1 MTLSAARRRV
11 WEIVEIAGPGDR
23 PSRLFDIGIRL
34 LIALNVIAVVVET
47 VPAVE
52 SAVGPWLY
60 AFDLASV
67 IVFTIEYVLRVW
79 SAVEVP
85 RYRRPVFGRLRFM
98 VTPLALVDL
107 LAVLPFWLPALG
119 LDLRVLRGVRLFRLF
134 RILKIVRYS
143 RALQTFGRVFRRKAE
158 ELVLTFALVGFLL
171 LIASL
176 LLYYVE
182 HDAQPETFAS
192 VPAAM
197 WWGIVTL
204 TTVGYGD
211 VYPIT
216 VAGRLLGGLFALS
229 AVLFIALP
237 TAILGAGFVEELEA
251 RRAVR
256 GPGERSTS
264 SSPASRPPDGSHDHG
279 PVGEWT
285 YCPHC
290 GERLSR

>member
-1 MTLSAARRRV
+1 MTVASLRRRV
-11 WEIVEIAGPGDR
+11 WEIIEIARPGDG
-23 PSRLFDIGIRL
+23 PSRVFDIAIRL
-34 LIALNVIAVVVET
+34 LIALNVVAVIVET
-47 VPAVE
+47 IPAVDA
-52 SAVGPWLY
+52 AVGTWLHI
-60 AFDLASV
+60 FDLGSV
-67 IVFTIEYVLRVW
+67 VIFSVEYVLRVW
-79 SAVEVP
+79 SAREHP
-85 RYRRPVFGRLRFM
+85 RYSRPILGRLRFAM
-98 VTPLALVDL
+98 TPLALIDL
-107 LAVLPFWLPALG
+107 LAVIPFWLPFLG
-119 LDLRVLRGVRLFRLF
+119 VDLRILRGARLFRLF

-182 HDAQPETFAS
+182 HEAQPETFAS

-251 RRAVR
+251 RRSD
-256 GPGERSTS
+256 GEAGDPS
-264 SSPASRPPDGSHDHG
+264 SSRSPTLEGRARAWD
-279 PVGEWT
+279 

-290 GERLSR
+290 GEPLGPTPPV

>member
-1 MTLSAARRRV
+1 MTVASLRRRV
-11 WEIVEIAGPGDR
+11 WEIVEIARPGDD
-23 PSRLFDIGIRL
+23 PSRAFDVAIRV
-34 LIALNVIAVVVET
+34 LIALNVVAVVVET
-47 VPAVE
+47 IPAVE
-52 SAVGPWLY
+52 AAVGPWLH
-60 AFDLASV
+60 AFDLGSV
-67 IVFTIEYVLRVW
+67 LVFSVEYLLRVW
-79 SAVEVP
+79 SAREDP
-85 RYRRPVFGRLRFM
+85 RYPRPILGRLRFA

-107 LAVLPFWLPALG
+107 LAVIPFWLPFLG
-119 LDLRVLRGVRLFRLF
+119 IDLRILRGARLFRLF

-182 HDAQPETFAS
+182 HEAQPETFAS

-237 TAILGAGFVEELEA
+237 TAILGAGFVEELAA
-251 RRAVR
+251 R
-256 GPGERSTS
+256 PGDGDAHTP
-264 SSPASRPPDGSHDHG
+264 SSPASPSAEAGGRDWD
-279 PVGEWT
+279 

-290 GERLSR
+290 GEPLRSTPST